1 MKIYGT
7 AKGGALSTK
16 DFGVAF
22 GGAAAGCS
30 NFADSLGTDANG
42 QVTGAEI
49 NTDDQKLGSGCVFF
63 DGNNDFINLG
73 DAGSGLGGTSAF
85 STNVGSITM
94 WINPAD
100 TTRSDTIFS
109 WGDTS
114 ANVYLAIKT
123 DGTSLF
129 VGLYEG
135 GGWRWEAIKS
145 GLVEDT
151 WTWLAI
157 VQDGTAVKWYMNNEE
172 QTFASEVDR
181 TAWVTNSVGVSVM
194 DNCRAG
200 CVNNSLAGNRDYFPG
215 LLDDIG
221 IWDFAITESIRN
233 HLWDDSDG
241 KPISS
246 LPSCDNI
253 KAYYNCD
260 ELDNSTFTN
269 NGVPV

>member
-30 NFADSLGTDANG
+30 NFADSLGTSANG
-42 QVTGAEI
+42 VVDGTVI
-49 NTDDQKLGSGCVFF
+49 NTDDQKLGDGCISF
-63 DGNNDFINLG
+63 DGIDDFINLG

-94 WINPAD
+94 WINPAN
-100 TTRSDTIFS
+100 TARADTIFS
-109 WGDTS
+109 WNDTET
-114 ANVYLAIKT
+114 NVYLAIKT

-129 VGLYEG
+129 VGLYN

-145 GLVEDT
+145 GLVQGD

-157 VQDGTAVKWYMNNEE
+157 VQDGTAVKWYMDNEE
-172 QTFASEVDR
+172 QTFASYLHPSE
-181 TAWVTNSVGVSVM
+181 WVTNSVGVSIM

-200 CVNNSLAGNRDYFPG
+200 CVNNSNTGNLDFFPG
-215 LLDDIG
+215 LIDDIG
-221 IWDFAITESIRN
+221 IWDTAITKSIRD
-233 HLWDDSDG
+233 HLWFDGDG
-241 KPISS
+241 KTISS

-260 ELDNSTFTN
+260 EFDNSTFTN
-269 NGVPV
+269 NAVPV